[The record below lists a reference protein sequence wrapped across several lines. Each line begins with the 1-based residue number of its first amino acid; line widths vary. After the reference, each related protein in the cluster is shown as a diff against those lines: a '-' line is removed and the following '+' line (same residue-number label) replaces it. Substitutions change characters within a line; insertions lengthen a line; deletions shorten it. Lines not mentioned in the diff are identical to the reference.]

1 MTSPTDARANRERLL
16 AMTAEEMEPAIARM
30 TDAEVAL
37 ELARQMREDGI
48 CLECERPR
56 ELNGEGLCL
65 YCAQEARDLEAP
77 APPPLSDRGEFLRR
91 WHSGETG
98 WPR

>member
-1 MTSPTDARANRERLL
+1 MGARENRERLL

-30 TDAEVAL
+30 TDSEVAL
-37 ELARQMREDGI
+37 ELARQMRE
-48 CLECERPR
+48 
-56 ELNGEGLCL
+56 EG
-65 YCAQEARDLEAP
+65 LEAP
-77 APPPLSDRGEFLRR
+77 PAPPPPLSDRGEFLRR